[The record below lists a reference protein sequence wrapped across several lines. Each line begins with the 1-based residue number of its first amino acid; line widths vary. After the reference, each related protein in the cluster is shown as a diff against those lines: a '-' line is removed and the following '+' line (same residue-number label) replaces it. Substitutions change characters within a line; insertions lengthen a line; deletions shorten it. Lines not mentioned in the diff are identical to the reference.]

1 MLFFNE
7 GYDMSIE
14 KKWRAYDFTK
24 ISHDRL
30 IFDNFFLDGFGQ
42 IVLVFLTCD
51 KQWQCKNNLYT
62 WSFFGYVLLEGI
74 LEHVQIYV
82 LAKKL

>member
-24 ISHDRL
+24 MSHDRL
-30 IFDNFFLDGFGQ
+30 IFGNCFLDGFGQ
-42 IVLVFLTCD
+42 IVLVFLTCACFFNAHLTCD
-51 KQWQCKNNLYT
+51 KQ
-62 WSFFGYVLLEGI
+62 
-74 LEHVQIYV
+74 
-82 LAKKL
+82 

>member
-51 KQWQCKNNLYT
+51 KQ
-62 WSFFGYVLLEGI
+62 
-74 LEHVQIYV
+74 
-82 LAKKL
+82 